1 MKTFTHQSRQPRQG
15 DESGMALLTTI
26 MVMLLMSGLM
36 VGFFAAVVADQRA
49 NGIDRD
55 QTQAYAAAHAGLEK
69 LTSDLATKFE
79 TDFNPTA
86 AEINALATHPP
97 VIPGFS
103 YIAPGGGVGSGYAIT
118 FTTDAKGNPAPLS
131 TAGTTITTGAY
142 QGFTGIVTQYTVTST
157 ARSTGNA
164 EVRLRRVLETVAV
177 PVFQFGVFGDTDL
190 SFFAGPDFDF
200 GGRIQTNGNLYLAE
214 GDGNTLTLED
224 KTTAALDVIRTQL
237 SNGFLTSTQYTG
249 TVNVAKA
256 PAVYRALARNEGSV
270 VGGPGTAV
278 NELPTMNPGWTSLSI
293 GTYKSYIRNGK
304 TGGKILNLPLVSAG
318 AKPIDLIRRPVVGED
333 ISNPLVYTQ
342 RFYTMA
348 SIRILLSDTAA
359 AITSL
364 PGVTATAPVPL
375 DGTALPAQYPVADAT
390 HPPMALADGP
400 LGTAMA
406 VNVAAGVASGATAIP
421 ATGIVA
427 NFAPPSYTLTI
438 AGAGPYTCT
447 GRDATHFYGCTN
459 PLPAEAATNK
469 AVVCS
474 GVGCIGSTFTTQKIT
489 ASGTS
494 PDDGTAKGRISV
506 VSTASFATT
515 PLVPLLWANVAG
527 GQSYILTC
535 LSADN
540 ADQGSPY
547 TTAHA
552 ISELSQ
558 CSGVGANLPNNTPL
572 ASDSLAQANQ
582 PLLNGFIKIELQ
594 NAAGVWTDV
603 TTEILKLGIAAP
615 NQWPIGVGALCA
627 DPSPNAVL
635 RFERLRDSAD
645 GNCYYSGAGADS
657 TDPTNYWPN
666 ALYDAREGNL
676 RDANPANPETMSLA
690 GAMYYVS
697 LDVGNLKKYL
707 AGAVAPYIGLN
718 GPNAQNNNG
727 FIVYFSDRRN
737 NSCPNGTPAPCVAG
751 GGESGEFGFEDVI
764 NPADVNGAP
773 NGVLDTGEDVN
784 GNLVLDTYGQNAVNL
799 PNNPL
804 LPLTNAAKVYNSTV
818 GGAAVFAGHLML
830 NRPIFFRR
838 ALKLVNAA
846 INGGVNSLPAPGLT
860 VATENPLYIQ
870 GDYNAVPGVA
880 IVGSVAGH
888 VATSILADAVT
899 FLSSSWVDVQSFY
912 NPDQP
917 GSRPG
922 ATTAYRVAIAAGKNL
937 SFPQPTAWTAAQD
950 YGTDGGVHNFLR
962 YLEGW
967 GGNNLYYRGSI
978 VNLFNSRQAVGIYKC
993 CNTVYGPPTRVY
1005 NFDSDFLLPSLLPP
1019 GTPMFRDVDTLTFRQ
1034 LLRPNQ

>member
-86 AEINALATHPP
+86 VEINALATHPP

-131 TAGTTITTGAY
+131 AAGTTITTGAY

-190 SFFAGPDFDF
+190 SFFAGPSFDF
-200 GGRIQTNGNLYLAE
+200 GGRIQTNGYLYLAE

-237 SNGFLTSTQYTG
+237 SNGYLTSTNYTG

-318 AKPIDLIRRPVVGED
+318 AKPIDLIKRPLAGED
-333 ISNPLVYTQ
+333 VSNPLVYTQ

-348 SIRILLSDTAA
+348 SLRILLSDTVAE
-359 AITSL
+359 ITNL
-364 PGVTATAPVPL
+364 PGVTATPPVPL
-375 DGTALPAQYPVADAT
+375 DQTVVTAAQYGPVSAT
-390 HPPMALADGP
+390 KPPMAEAPGP
-400 LGTAMA
+400 LPTAMA
-406 VNVAAGVASGATAIP
+406 FTAASVAGDTTLTVSNIT
-421 ATGIVA
+421 A
-427 NFAPPSYTLTI
+427 NFPAQQITI
-438 AGAGPYTCT
+438 GGVNYSCT
-447 GRDATHFYGCTN
+447 GRDLTHFYGCTN
-459 PLPAEAATNK
+459 PLPVVGTGTGVTGPVTAAGQLSGLAAT
-469 AVVCS
+469 A
-474 GVGCIGSTFTTQKIT
+474 STTITTAIT
-489 ASGTS
+489 STTKTQGKLTVASTAGFGPALPLAWVNLAAGIQPQFITCTGADPAAAGTS
-494 PDDGTAKGRISV
+494 PNWW
-506 VSTASFATT
+506 
-515 PLVPLLWANVAG
+515 LLAPVQFNGCLGLNVAAPVG
-527 GQSYILTC
+527 TQ
-535 LSADN
+535 LSTN
-540 ADQGSPY
+540 
-547 TTAHA
+547 
-552 ISELSQ
+552 
-558 CSGVGANLPNNTPL
+558 
-572 ASDSLAQANQ
+572 SLATAGQ

-603 TTEILKLGIAAP
+603 TTEILNLGIAAKS
-615 NQWPIGVGALCA
+615 QWPIGSPCA
-627 DPSPNAVL
+627 DPTPNAVIRL
-635 RFERLRDSAD
+635 QRLRDSGD
-645 GNCYYSGAGADS
+645 GNCYYLHSQSPYD
-657 TDPTNYWPN
+657 YWPN
-666 ALYDAREGNL
+666 VLYDTREGNL
-676 RDANPANPETMSLA
+676 RDTYAVAAETMSLL
-690 GAMYYVS
+690 GGMYYVT
-697 LDVGNLKKYL
+697 LDVNNLKKYL
-707 AGAVAPYIGLN
+707 AGAVAPYAGLN

-737 NSCPNGTPAPCVAG
+737 NVCPAGAAAPCPAAG
-751 GGESGEFGFEDVI
+751 GETGELGFEDVV
-764 NPADVNGAP
+764 NPTTAAGTPD
-773 NGVLDTGEDVN
+773 GVLQTGEDVN
-784 GNLVLDTYGQNAVNL
+784 ANGVIDTYGQTPQNL
-799 PNNPL
+799 PAGAA
-804 LPLTNAAKVYNSTV
+804 LPLTAAARIYNTTV
-818 GGAAVFAGHLML
+818 TATPVTAATFMV

-838 ALKLVNAA
+838 ALKLVNGA
-846 INGGVNSLPAPGLT
+846 INAGVASLPAPGLT
-860 VATENPLYIQ
+860 VASENPLYIQ
-870 GDYNAVPGVA
+870 GDYNAAPAAA
-880 IVGSVAGH
+880 IVGNAANH
-888 VATSILADAVT
+888 VAASILADSVT
-899 FLSSSWVDVQSFY
+899 VLSSAWLDVQSFY
-912 NPDQP
+912 NPNDPSTRQ
-917 GSRPG
+917 GT
-922 ATTAYRVAIAAGKNL
+922 TTAYRMAVAAGKGL
-937 SFPQPTAWTAAQD
+937 SFPQPTGWGAVQD
-950 YGTDGGVHNFLR
+950 FGTDGGVHNFLR

-978 VNLFNSRQAVGIYKC
+978 VNLFNSRQAVGTYKC
-993 CNTVYGPPTRVY
+993 CTNVYSPPTRVY